1 MSGVLQDQKQKINTP
16 PTQESKSVLVEKSA
30 PSLSAGL
37 SSIDAIRENIR
48 KAEITKAE
56 ARKNIHIDLV
66 KRIWSQYAE
75 NNPSKSVQSALNLA
89 IIELS
94 DKTISVRVPTQVS
107 KDMILQES
115 NLLNQLRNDLGV
127 SDLVFD
133 IEIDKSLF
141 PNFEENKPVT
151 IMTQKEK
158 YIHMLEKNPSLG
170 SFTKKF
176 GLKLDTEV

>member
-1 MSGVLQDQKQKINTP
+1 M
-16 PTQESKSVLVEKSA
+16 
-30 PSLSAGL
+30 
-37 SSIDAIRENIR
+37 
-48 KAEITKAE
+48 
-56 ARKNIHIDLV
+56 
-66 KRIWSQYAE
+66 
-75 NNPSKSVQSALNLA
+75 
-89 IIELS
+89 
-94 DKTISVRVPTQVS
+94 
-107 KDMILQES
+107 
-115 NLLNQLRNDLGV
+115 NQLRNDLGV